1 MIDFS
6 KVKEGDEITVRATVT
21 AVDLDD
27 EEYPIRV
34 DISVWPM
41 PQRIVSHT
49 PRPIEADDRVTWGAD
64 MEEYRV
70 VAVECGLAWIRSIST
85 NESAVVTVDSLERVI

>member
-49 PRPIEADDRVTWGAD
+49 PRPIEADDRVTWVSD
-64 MEEYRV
+64 TEEFRV